1 MVYDSLDAKLHIILD
16 NAKISRR
23 FLVQI
28 SCVHIESLEI
38 HDCNLADIVCQI
50 AIIEC
55 TKPDISSPE
64 NYELCTMN

>member
-23 FLVQI
+23 FLVFI
-28 SCVHIESLEI
+28 MKAEKTCN
-38 HDCNLADIVCQI
+38 CNLADIVCQI

-55 TKPDISSPE
+55 TKLDISP
-64 NYELCTMN
+64 